1 MKKLSLTV
9 IMSVVSTFV
18 LAFTSFQ
25 RIAIDIP
32 LEVEPSRPLAL
43 AVIPKTEIKAPK
55 INIVPKNHNAFLNAI
70 GHRESTNN
78 YKAVNKYGYLGKY
91 QFGRKTLNAIGMDN
105 ISNRNFLSNPTLQE
119 EAMQRLMLA
128 NYKTLRSLINKYE
141 GTVVYGILITKSG
154 VLAAA
159 HLGGAGNVK
168 KWFRRGIVFKDANGT
183 KITSYMKQFGGYELD
198 I

>member
-9 IMSVVSTFV
+9 IMSIVSSVVM
-18 LAFTSFQ
+18 AFTTIKRFEQ
-25 RIAIDIP
+25 VVP

-43 AVIPKTEIKAPK
+43 AVITPKVKITIPK
-55 INIVPKNHNAFLNAI
+55 IKNHDMFLNDL
-70 GHRESTNN
+70 GFRESSGN
-78 YKAVNKYGYLGKY
+78 YKAINRYGYLGKY
-91 QFGRKTLNAIGMDN
+91 QFGRKTLNAINMKHV
-105 ISNRNFLSNPTLQE
+105 SNRQFLSSPELQE

-128 NYKTLRSLINKYE
+128 NYKSLRRYINKYN
-141 GTVVYGILITKSG
+141 GTIVHGVLVTKSG

-159 HLGGAGNVK
+159 HLGGVGNVR

-183 KITSYMKQFGGYELD
+183 KITSYMKQFGGYNLD

>member
-9 IMSVVSTFV
+9 IMSIVSSVVM
-18 LAFTSFQ
+18 AFTTIKRFEQ
-25 RIAIDIP
+25 VVP

-43 AVIPKTEIKAPK
+43 AVITPKVKITIPK
-55 INIVPKNHNAFLNAI
+55 IKNHDMFLNDL
-70 GHRESTNN
+70 GFRESSGN
-78 YKAVNKYGYLGKY
+78 YKAVNRYGYLGKY
-91 QFGRKTLNAIGMDN
+91 QFGRKTLNAINMKHV
-105 ISNRNFLSNPTLQE
+105 SNRQFLSSPELQE

-128 NYKTLRSLINKYE
+128 NYKSLRRYINKYN
-141 GTVVYGILITKSG
+141 GTIVHGVLVTKSG

-159 HLGGAGNVK
+159 HLGGVGNVR

-183 KITSYMKQFGGYELD
+183 KITSYMKQFGGYNLD

>member
-25 RIAIDIP
+25 RIAIDKP
-32 LEVEPSRPLAL
+32 VEVEPSRPLAL
-43 AVIPKTEIKAPK
+43 VVVPKIEIKAPK
-55 INIVPKNHNAFLNAI
+55 INIVPKNHDAFLNAI
-70 GHRESTNN
+70 GHYESGNDYTR
-78 YKAVNKYGYLGKY
+78 VNRFGYMGRY
-91 QFGRKTLNAIGMDN
+91 QFGKSTLKSIGIN
-105 ISNRNFLSNPTLQE
+105 VSKNNFLNNPDLQE

-128 NYKTLRSLINKYE
+128 NYKTLRFLINKHE
-141 GTVVYGILITKSG
+141 GTVVHGILITKSG

-168 KWFRRGIVFKDANGT
+168 KWFRHGIVFKDANGT
-183 KITSYMKQFGGYELD
+183 KITTYMRVFRGYELD

>member
-1 MKKLSLTV
+1 MKKLTLT
-9 IMSVVSTFV
+9 IVVSLV
-18 LAFTSFQ
+18 SAVVMAFTTIKRFEQ
-25 RIAIDIP
+25 VVP

-43 AVIPKTEIKAPK
+43 AVITPKVKIIIPK
-55 INIVPKNHNAFLNAI
+55 IKNHDMFLNDL
-70 GHRESTNN
+70 GFRESSGN

-91 QFGRKTLNAIGMDN
+91 QFGRKTLNAVNMKHV
-105 ISNRNFLSNPTLQE
+105 SNRQFLSSPELQE

-128 NYKTLRSLINKYE
+128 NYKSLRRYIKKYD
-141 GTVVYGILITKSG
+141 GTIVHGILVTKSG

-159 HLGGAGNVK
+159 HLGGVGNVR

-183 KITSYMKQFGGYELD
+183 KITSYMKQFGGYNLD

>member
-1 MKKLSLTV
+1 MKKLTLT
-9 IMSVVSTFV
+9 IVVSLV
-18 LAFTSFQ
+18 SAVVMAFTTIRRFEQ
-25 RIAIDIP
+25 VVP

-43 AVIPKTEIKAPK
+43 AVITPKVKIIIPK
-55 INIVPKNHNAFLNAI
+55 IKNHDMFLNDL
-70 GHRESTNN
+70 GFRESSGN

-91 QFGRKTLNAIGMDN
+91 QFGRKTLNAVNMKHV
-105 ISNRNFLSNPTLQE
+105 SNRQFLSSPELQE

-128 NYKTLRSLINKYE
+128 NYKSLRRYIRKYD
-141 GTVVYGILITKSG
+141 GTIVHGVLVTKSG

-159 HLGGAGNVK
+159 HLGGAGNVR

-183 KITSYMKQFGGYELD
+183 KITSYMKQFGGYKLD